1 MARELRGDLQGEG
14 LRIAIVASRFNEF
27 VTQRLL
33 SGAKEALLHH
43 GVQEEDTVIAWVP
56 GGFELPLAAKTLAE
70 THQYDSIVCL
80 GVVIRGETTHFDM
93 VAGQASTGIGRAS
106 LDTGI
111 PIMFGVL
118 TTENADQALSRA
130 GGKVGNLGY
139 KAAVGAIEMAHLL
152 RAIKSAKGSSSATP

>member
-1 MARELRGDLQGEG
+1 MVRELRGDLQGQG

-33 SGAKEALLHH
+33 AGAKEALLHH
-43 GVQEEDTVIAWVP
+43 GVREENTVVAWVP

-80 GVVIRGETTHFDM
+80 GAVIRGETSHFDM
-93 VAGQASTGIGRAS
+93 VAGRASNGIGRAS

-118 TTENADQALSRA
+118 TTENSDQALSRA

-139 KAAVGAIEMAHLL
+139 SAAVGAIEMAHLL
-152 RAIKSAKGSSSATP
+152 RAIKGVKGSSSTTP